1 MNPLVLIPVL
11 AAAVLHA
18 SWNAMLKTGADRL
31 WWMTMLCV
39 VDGLAAAAL
48 LPFVPPPAPESW
60 PYIVGSAAIHVVY
73 QFLLLRTYAKG
84 DFSQTYP
91 IARGSAPML
100 VALGGFLIVGERLS
114 AAEWL
119 GVALVSA
126 GLIGLAFQ
134 NGRFHREAAPA
145 ALLTGVSIAAY
156 SVADGIGGRLAANA
170 LAYLGWM
177 SVIWS
182 LAMLAI
188 YLYARGWRSLAA
200 RPRRDVAAAGAG
212 GLMAIGGYGIII
224 WAMTVSPMG
233 PVSALRETSV
243 VFAAV
248 IARVFLR
255 ERLSILRIAACV
267 IVAVGAVCLAL
278 G

>member
-1 MNPLVLIPVL
+1 
-11 AAAVLHA
+11 
-18 SWNAMLKTGADRL
+18 MLKSGADRL

-39 VDGLAAAAL
+39 VDGLVAAVL
-48 LPFVPPPAPESW
+48 LLVVPPPAPASW

-84 DFSQTYP
+84 DFGQTYP

-100 VALGGFLIVGERLS
+100 VALGGALIVSEQLS

-119 GVALVSA
+119 GVILVSA

-134 NGRFHREAAPA
+134 DGRFHREAAPA

-170 LAYLGWM
+170 LAYLAWM

-182 LAMLAI
+182 AAMVAI
-188 YLYARGWRSLAA
+188 YVWVRDWRSLVQ
-200 RPRRDVAAAGAG
+200 RPRRDFATAGAG
-212 GLMAIGGYGIII
+212 GIMAIGGYGIII

-243 VFAAV
+243 VFAAL
-248 IARVFLR
+248 IARFFLR
-255 ERLSILRIAACV
+255 ERLSLLRIAACV
-267 IVAVGAVCLAL
+267 VVVLGAVCLSL

>member
-1 MNPLVLIPVL
+1 
-11 AAAVLHA
+11 
-18 SWNAMLKTGADRL
+18 MLKTGADRF

-39 VDGLAAAAL
+39 VDGFAAAAL

-60 PYIVGSAAIHVVY
+60 PYIVGSAVIHVVY

-100 VALGGFLIVGERLS
+100 VAVGGFLVAGEQLS
-114 AAEWL
+114 AIEWL

-134 NGRFHREAAPA
+134 GGRFHREAAPA

-156 SVADGIGGRLAANA
+156 SVADAVGGRLAASA
-170 LAYLGWM
+170 LAYLAWM

-182 LAMLAI
+182 TAMLAI
-188 YLYARGWRSLAA
+188 YVYARGWRSLIAQ
-200 RPRRDVAAAGAG
+200 PRRDIAAAGAG
-212 GLMAIGGYGIII
+212 GIMAIGGYGIII

-243 VFAAV
+243 VFAAL
-248 IARVFLR
+248 IARFFLH
-255 ERLSILRIAACV
+255 EQLSALRITACV
-267 IVAVGAVCLAL
+267 VVAAGAVCLGL